1 MCGVFRQE
9 EGREV
14 GPGDQGPG
22 SKSPRSL
29 EDLTGPCSLSLS
41 VLLCHRIPR
50 KQKQF

>member
-1 MCGVFRQE
+1 MCRMFRQE